1 MRNATHQQ
9 VGPWEN
15 RRKPLNWDWLWCLK
29 APNSW
34 HSVGSMMSLKCHMV
48 WPGHDND
55 DEKTRWFFAA
65 ENMDAVQLFISESWE
80 TAVAWNRKLP
90 NKTSCDKVLIAINFS
105 LRPTLF
111 FFVFAWTKKDTS
123 NEVSESCKKGVT
135 FWWALWSLPAYSLF
149 LLVSK
154 RIKFQCL
161 DFGWENQGFGDVV
174 LTAKRCEFLGAEVFQ
189 TFFIWHL
196 VFLG

>member
-105 LRPTLF
+105 LRPLF
-111 FFVFAWTKKDTS
+111 F
-123 NEVSESCKKGVT
+123 
-135 FWWALWSLPAYSLF
+135 LF
-149 LLVSK
+149 LLELKKTLQTKWVNPARKVSH
-154 RIKFQCL
+154 
-161 DFGWENQGFGDVV
+161 FGEHYGHCR
-174 LTAKRCEFLGAEVFQ
+174 LTLC
-189 TFFIWHL
+189 FFWCQSGSNFSVSTSVGKIRDL
-196 VFLG
+196 VMWSWQPSAVNF